1 MLLAGLSFLPQHLED
16 LDAAFVDLVHH
27 ELIAEAK
34 VADSEETKEV
44 VEAAMIGGMLT
55 IFPAISVNGLV
66 EAKIVDG
73 RVEAR

>member
-1 MLLAGLSFLPQHLED
+1 M
-16 LDAAFVDLVHH
+16 
-27 ELIAEAK
+27 IAEAK